1 VEPVSL
7 PFLGTSL
14 EETTNSE
21 LLVTTFSMLITT
33 PTDKLLGDLSL
44 KTLMLN
50 LTLPLKSL
58 HPDNSGSEFKLLVL
72 ALLDFGLPL
81 F

>member
-58 HPDNSGSEFKLLVL
+58 PLDNSGSEFKLLVL

>member
-1 VEPVSL
+1 
-7 PFLGTSL
+7 
-14 EETTNSE
+14 
-21 LLVTTFSMLITT
+21 MLITT